1 MGLFERNGRVFGF
14 DEGNP
19 DIHGEILRPC
29 QVYDTFCIRKFFAE
43 HSECKISGRA
53 VPDPLYRAEG
63 SVNFASNNVSETQI
77 TADYSGLNNARISEF
92 YINNVTDNLVIA
104 VTFDSASK
112 FSNNTYYKYYL
123 RGREPVVTRDFGGI
137 QYGVVTVTVII
148 PNLQNL
154 RLDRSEIY
162 TYGDTNLFPVA
173 LGPRIGI
180 STDPEVPS
188 MYASFF
194 TTFPFEAYQEE
205 ISIQGIYFV
214 GNYLQYNICDFG
226 VKVL

>member
-1 MGLFERNGRVFGF
+1 MGLFERKSHTFGF

-43 HSECKISGRA
+43 HSECRISGRA
-53 VPDPLYRAEG
+53 VPDPLYRAQG
-63 SVNFASNNVSETQI
+63 SIHFASNNMSNTQI
-77 TADYSGLNNARISEF
+77 TADYGGLNNARISEF

-112 FSNNTYYKYYL
+112 YSNNTYFKYYL

-137 QYGVVTVTVII
+137 QYGVLTVTVII
-148 PNLQNL
+148 PHIHNLI
-154 RLDRSEIY
+154 LDRSEIY
-162 TYGDTNLFPVA
+162 TYGDTNVFPFA
-173 LGPRIGI
+173 LGPQIGT
-180 STDPEVPS
+180 STDPEVTS
-188 MYASFF
+188 MYARFF
-194 TTFPFEAYQEE
+194 TNIPSEYQEE
-205 ISIQGIYFV
+205 ISNQGIYFV
-214 GNYLQYNICDFG
+214 GNYIQYNICDFG